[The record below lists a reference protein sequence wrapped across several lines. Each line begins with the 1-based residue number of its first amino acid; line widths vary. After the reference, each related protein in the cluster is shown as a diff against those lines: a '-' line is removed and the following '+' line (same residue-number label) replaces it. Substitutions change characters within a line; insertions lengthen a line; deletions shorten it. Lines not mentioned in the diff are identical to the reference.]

1 MDLLPADAATL
12 ILSSGWPL
20 FLSPLA
26 RVELSVDMN
35 DAGFVI
41 IDLDCFSAFHAEFV
55 NCVVLTAF
63 CVF

>member
-41 IDLDCFSAFHAEFV
+41 IDLDCFSALMVSLRRRSAGDS
-55 NCVVLTAF
+55 L
-63 CVF
+63 